1 MKRKIITI
9 DQDLCDG
16 CGDCVVACAEGA
28 IQVIDGKARLVKE
41 QYCDGFGDCLG
52 ECPTGALRIEEAEAD
67 AFDPDTTK
75 QHLLDTKGPQ
85 AVERMEKAADRHAG
99 QTTTSAAH
107 PQAGGCPGA
116 RAAEFEAATPT
127 AATGQVPSQLTH
139 WPIQM
144 RLISPEA
151 PVLKNADLL
160 LAADCTAFAYGDF
173 HRKLLAGKAV
183 IIGCPKLDDT
193 EPYLQKLT
201 EIIKNND
208 LKSLTVAHM
217 EVPCCHGLANLAQ
230 QALERAASKL
240 QLQTVI
246 LTIQGDIK

>member
-1 MKRKIITI
+1 MKRKIIII
-9 DQDLCDG
+9 DEDLCDG

-28 IQVIDGKARLVKE
+28 IQVIDGKAKLVKE

-52 ECPTGALRIEEAEAD
+52 ECPTGALRIEEVEAD
-67 AFDPDTTK
+67 AFDTEATK
-75 QHLLDTKGPQ
+75 QHLLDNKGPQ
-85 AVERMEKAADRHAG
+85 AVERMEKAAARHAS
-99 QTTTSAAH
+99 QTTTPTAQAK
-107 PQAGGCPGA
+107 AGGCPGA
-116 RAAEFEAATPT
+116 RAAEFEAATSD
-127 AATGQVPSQLTH
+127 AAGQVPSQLTH

-151 PVLKNADLL
+151 PVLKNAELL

-173 HRKLLAGKAV
+173 HRKLLAGKAI
-183 IIGCPKLDDT
+183 IIGCPKLDET

-208 LKSLTVAHM
+208 LHSLTVAHM
-217 EVPCCHGLANLAQ
+217 EVPCCHGLAHLAKE
-230 QALERAASKL
+230 ALKLAASKL

-246 LTIQGDIK
+246 LGIRGDMI